1 MVIGSS
7 PTSCGGRSG
16 AVFEISRRDLLAG
29 MAGVAATIGIPGT
42 HRPVMYPDFPR
53 KPDFLIPD
61 GLVYLNSAYC
71 HPMPKAGVEALQAY
85 AMSRARPTTALFDTS
100 ATVRQV
106 KADYA
111 ALINVTPDE
120 LAFIPNTSTGENL
133 VVRGLGIPG
142 SGGNV
147 VTDALHFD
155 GAILHLQALQAQGL
169 ELRMAMP
176 TKEGRIEL
184 ADLDRLIDRNTRL
197 VEVSSVA
204 MYNGFEHD
212 LAAVCSLAHSRG
224 AYVYADIIQGVGAV
238 PFDAR
243 AAGIDFA
250 AASGFK
256 WLMGD
261 FGLGFLYVQANLI
274 DRVLKRTTYG
284 YDSAPDIET
293 HFLPSDS
300 PGASPFTWEFGTG
313 ASATFEV
320 GSRAAGSLMVLAAS
334 LPYLRELGVDRI
346 QAWRQP
352 LLQMLRTELSQR
364 GLVPVTPPG
373 ATSPIL
379 SFTFPAGLPVAER
392 LQRAGINARVG
403 NRYLRLSPSVFN
415 DPADVNRVIEALG

>member
-1 MVIGSS
+1 M
-7 PTSCGGRSG
+7 SG
-16 AVFEISRRDLLAG
+16 ISRRDLLAG
-29 MAGVAATIGIPGT
+29 MTGIAAGSSIAPTRRQGMST
-42 HRPVMYPDFPR
+42 DFPR
-53 KPDFLIPD
+53 KSDFLIPD
-61 GLVYLNSAYC
+61 GLVYINSAHT
-71 HPMPKAGVEALQAY
+71 HPMPKAGVEALQTY
-85 AMSRARPTTALFDTS
+85 AMSRARPTAALFDTS
-100 ATVRQV
+100 ATVRRV
-106 KADYA
+106 KEDYA
-111 ALINVTPDE
+111 ALINAAPEE

-169 ELRMAMP
+169 ELRMAIP

-184 ADLDRLIDRNTRL
+184 ADLARLIDRNTRL

-212 LAAVCSLAHSRG
+212 LAAVCDLAHSRG

-238 PFDAR
+238 PFDVR
-243 AAGIDFA
+243 ATGVDFA

-261 FGLGFLYVQANLI
+261 FGLGFLYVQADLI

-284 YDSAPDIET
+284 YHSTPDIET

-320 GSRAAGSLMVLAAS
+320 GSRAAASLMVLGAS
-334 LPYLRELGVDRI
+334 LPYIRELGVDRI
-346 QAWRQP
+346 QGWRQP
-352 LLQMLRTELSQR
+352 LLRMLRVELSQR

-373 ATSPIL
+373 TTSPIL
-379 SFTFPAGLPVAER
+379 SFTFPAGMPVADR

-415 DPADVNRVIEALG
+415 DPADAGRVIEALG